1 MKLDKEN
8 LEQKTKG
15 IDKQLELT
23 IQSISEVEINHML
36 KKIDD
41 KRYKGI
47 LSVLEEELINLAEKK
62 CATDWLKVGRYKLS
76 SGMEIFYQVNN
87 INLLTIFLLVYPYF
101 LWGFTITHRRWK
113 FYLPTP

>member
-23 IQSISEVEINHML
+23 IQSISEVEVNHML

-47 LSVLEEELINLAEKK
+47 SSVLEEELINLEDKK
-62 CATDWLKVGRYKLS
+62 WVTDWLKVGRYKLS
-76 SGMEIFYQVNN
+76 SGMGN
-87 INLLTIFLLVYPYF
+87 ILSS
-101 LWGFTITHRRWK
+101 
-113 FYLPTP
+113 